1 MSAVSFEVVRAGA
14 GFGRL
19 VVRVEELAGLD
30 REQPQPM

>member
-1 MSAVSFEVVRAGA
+1 MSAVSFEVVRARTGS
-14 GFGRL
+14 GRL